1 MKNSIEH
8 IWHFFSLVDSLTY
21 PRHLI
26 QIGILVS
33 DSSDRTYER
42 ALELAD
48 ERQYTHGTKGLK
60 ARGKYGKI
68 SVFRKDFAHTEAE
81 SMMKALDEQAAA
93 ADSSDPTPVD
103 GLSNIGKS
111 RHSYALQL
119 PRRRL
124 LARSR
129 SFLLT
134 SALTPE
140 VDYTLWMDVDVVEYE
155 KDLIQTL
162 LGWARRE
169 RAEVVVPNCMWKS
182 YNEMGGYDLNN
193 WSETIESLE
202 HKSKLPADEIMIE
215 GQSLRSSPLPLHSS
229 LTSRPQDTPRTQ
241 PIVAPSSRST
251 HQQPVRP
258 KQSSS
263 TA

>member
-8 IWHFFSLVDSLTY
+8 IWHFFSLVDSLSY

-48 ERQYTHGTKGLK
+48 ERQYTHGTKGL
-60 ARGKYGKI
+60 RGKGRYAKI

-81 SMMKALDEQAAA
+81 ALMKAHEAQAMEEE
-93 ADSSDPTPVD
+93 DTTEED
-103 GLSNIGKS
+103 GMSNVGKA
-111 RHSYALQL
+111 RHAYALQI
-119 PRRRL
+119 PRRRM

-162 LGWARRE
+162 LSWARRE
-169 RAEVVVPNCMWKS
+169 HAEVVVPNCMWKS
-182 YNEMGGYDLNN
+182 YNEMG
-193 WSETIESLE
+193 
-202 HKSKLPADEIMIE
+202 
-215 GQSLRSSPLPLHSS
+215 
-229 LTSRPQDTPRTQ
+229 
-241 PIVAPSSRST
+241 
-251 HQQPVRP
+251 
-258 KQSSS
+258 
-263 TA
+263 

>member
-8 IWHFFSLVDSLTY
+8 IWHFFSLIDSLSY
-21 PRHLI
+21 PRDLI

-60 ARGKYGKI
+60 GKGRYGKI

-81 SMMKALDEQAAA
+81 SMMKALDDQA
-93 ADSSDPTPVD
+93 ADSNDPSVD
-103 GLSNIGKS
+103 GLSNIGRA

-162 LGWARRE
+162 LGFARRE
-169 RAEVVVPNCMWKS
+169 HAEVVVPNCMWKS
-182 YNEMGGYDLNN
+182 YNEMG
-193 WSETIESLE
+193 
-202 HKSKLPADEIMIE
+202 
-215 GQSLRSSPLPLHSS
+215 
-229 LTSRPQDTPRTQ
+229 
-241 PIVAPSSRST
+241 
-251 HQQPVRP
+251 
-258 KQSSS
+258 
-263 TA
+263 

>member
-8 IWHFFSLVDSLTY
+8 IWHYFSLIDALNY

-33 DSSDRTYER
+33 DSTDRTYER

-60 ARGKYGKI
+60 GKGKYGKI

-81 SMMKALDEQAAA
+81 ALMKAHDEQAADLDA
-93 ADSSDPTPVD
+93 PDETAED
-103 GLSNIGKS
+103 GMANVGKS
-111 RHSYALQL
+111 RHSYALQV

-162 LGWARRE
+162 LGWAIRE
-169 RAEVVVPNCMWKS
+169 HAEVVVPNCMWKS
-182 YNEMGGYDLNN
+182 YNEMGYVR
-193 WSETIESLE
+193 
-202 HKSKLPADEIMIE
+202 
-215 GQSLRSSPLPLHSS
+215 RS
-229 LTSRPQDTPRTQ
+229 
-241 PIVAPSSRST
+241 PSSTLADR
-251 HQQPVRP
+251 
-258 KQSSS
+258 
-263 TA
+263 